1 VGLAATAAGVGLIVG
16 WWLTLI
22 AVGALLVSVIG
33 FVLEYEKPS
42 ASSH

>member
-1 VGLAATAAGVGLIVG
+1 VG

-22 AVGALLVSVIG
+22 AVGALIVSVIG

>member
-1 VGLAATAAGVGLIVG
+1 
-16 WWLTLI
+16 LTLI
-22 AVGALLVSVIG
+22 AVGALIVSVMG

>member
-1 VGLAATAAGVGLIVG
+1 VG

-22 AVGALLVSVIG
+22 AVGALIVSVMG

-42 ASSH
+42 ASNH